1 MKWLRWFFREW
12 MKRCGHAFSMSVV
25 LGPLFFFVL
34 HANEERIDSPGE
46 WFWAFVS
53 VLLPVV
59 FGQWLWRLL
68 WRDDAEK
75 PAPPPT
81 PAQLR
86 QSRLA
91 AVADTVSDLPGGISF
106 QELCL
111 QLDEKQTRRLLHLLH
126 QIRPG
131 ERHLR
136 DVLLCVECEA

>member
-12 MKRCGHAFSMSVV
+12 MRRLIRAFSMMLV
-25 LGPLFFFVL
+25 LGPLIVFVL
-34 HANEERIDSPGE
+34 HANEERIDSLGE
-46 WFWAFVS
+46 WLWAIVA
-53 VLLPVV
+53 VLLPVLL
-59 FGQWLWRLL
+59 GKWLWKLQF
-68 WRDDAEK
+68 DDDGEI

-91 AVADTVSDLPGGISF
+91 AVADTVNDLPGGIRF
-106 QELCL
+106 EELCL

-136 DVLLCVECEA
+136 DVLPKVR

>member
-12 MKRCGHAFSMSVV
+12 GRRLIRGIASIIV
-25 LGPLFFFVL
+25 LGPLSVFVM
-34 HANEERIDSPGE
+34 HAAEHDIDSVGE
-46 WFWAFVS
+46 WIWALLA

-59 FGQWLWRLL
+59 FGKWLWRFL
-68 WRDDAEK
+68 WSYFPEHRP
-75 PAPPPT
+75 PAT
-81 PAQLR
+81 PGQLR

-91 AVADTVSDLPGGISF
+91 AVADTVSDLPGGIRF
-106 QELCL
+106 EELCL

-136 DVLLCVECEA
+136 DVLPKVR

>member
-1 MKWLRWFFREW
+1 M
-12 MKRCGHAFSMSVV
+12 
-25 LGPLFFFVL
+25 
-34 HANEERIDSPGE
+34 
-46 WFWAFVS
+46 
-53 VLLPVV
+53 LLPVV
-59 FGQWLWRLL
+59 FGKWLWRLL
-68 WRDDAEK
+68 WSDDAER
-75 PAPPPT
+75 PAPAT
-81 PAQLR
+81 PAQIR

-136 DVLLCVECEA
+136 EVLLKIR

>member
-1 MKWLRWFFREW
+1 MKWLHWFFREW
-12 MKRCGHAFSMSVV
+12 MKRCIRTFSMMAV
-25 LGPLFFFVL
+25 LGPLVVFVL
-34 HANEERIDSPGE
+34 HANEERIDSPAE
-46 WFWAFVS
+46 WVWAFVA
-53 VLLPVV
+53 VILPVV
-59 FGQWLWRLL
+59 FGKSLWRLL
-68 WRDDAEK
+68 WSDDAEK

-91 AVADTVSDLPGGISF
+91 AVADTVSDLPDGISF

-126 QIRPG
+126 QTRPG

-136 DVLLCVECEA
+136 DVLSKLR